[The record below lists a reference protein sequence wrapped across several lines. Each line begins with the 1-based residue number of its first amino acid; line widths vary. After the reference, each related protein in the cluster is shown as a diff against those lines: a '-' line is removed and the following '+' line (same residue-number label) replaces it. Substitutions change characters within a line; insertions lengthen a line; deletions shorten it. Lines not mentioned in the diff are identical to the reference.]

1 MRAMT
6 AIKSNILV
14 RDVMPFMA
22 ALAALGLAALALDAL
37 LHHFELVWVGRYL
50 GIPGTLLVI
59 GSLGYSARKH
69 KLIHRGNP
77 VRLLRLHEYMAWA
90 GSLLILVHAGVHF
103 NAVLAWLAIL
113 AMLIVVTSGLTG
125 KFLLKRARLRLD
137 GRRKE
142 LLAAG
147 LSADEIEGRTHADS
161 LTYGAVKQWRAVHVP
176 ITLAFGFAALGHIVA
191 IFLYW
196 GWK

>member
-1 MRAMT
+1 MGT
-6 AIKSNILV
+6 VKSNILV

-37 LHHFELVWVGRYL
+37 LHYFELVWVGRYF
-50 GIPGTLLVI
+50 GIAGTLLII
-59 GSLGYSARKH
+59 GSFGYSARKH

-77 VRLLRLHEYMAWA
+77 VALLRWHERLAWA

-113 AMLIVVTSGLTG
+113 AMLVVVTSGLTG
-125 KFLLKRARLRLD
+125 KFLLKRARLRFD
-137 GRRKE
+137 GERKQ

-147 LSADEIEGRTHADS
+147 LSADEVEVRTHWDS

-176 ITLAFGFAALGHIVA
+176 ITLAFGVAALGHIVA
-191 IFLYW
+191 IFLFW